1 MKKIMT
7 MHNFVDETTE
17 KIILLTPKRNK
28 YFIFENNKFFKI
40 FINNNQIVENKKEI
54 IFRFIKLNFNE
65 DFAKSIINS
74 ILEIHN
80 NVVPNIKTSNELE
93 IQEYG
98 IMHKGN
104 IEKLVY
110 ALIYKY
116 MYYQDQEKTKICL
129 IFVLNCYSN

>member
-1 MKKIMT
+1 MKT
-7 MHNFVDETTE
+7 
-17 KIILLTPKRNK
+17 
-28 YFIFENNKFFKI
+28 
-40 FINNNQIVENKKEI
+40 KKEI

-110 ALIYKY
+110 ALIHKY
-116 MYYQDQEKTKICL
+116 MYYQDQEKNKDLFDFCSELLFKLTNEHIFYNGNKRTAL
-129 IFVLNCYSN
+129 ITLSYVLSSFGFYLY